1 MPRPITAED
10 LWKMSR
16 VGKPAMAPDGTFAVV
31 PVTTYD
37 VETNKGRGRLYRVE
51 RDGTTAPLTAA
62 GTDSTNP
69 TVSPDATRVAFLRK
83 GDGDDAKPQ
92 VHVMRLDGGEP
103 ESLTDLPLGAS
114 APKWMP
120 DGSALVFPAQVIT
133 GHEEIEATREEVKAR
148 KDRKVKAKVT
158 EDRAYR
164 FWNKWLTDGEVYHLF
179 RLDLSTKTLTDLT
192 PGWTRPFDWETVD
205 TAFDISPSGNEI
217 AFQALSTDPPYDTV
231 GFAVYTLVPGGEP
244 KPIWLDGAPNQRR
257 PRYSPDGTRIAFGF
271 TMEFP
276 GFYADRTRMAI
287 WERSSGTVTTL
298 TPDWDRSCEAWGW
311 TPDGASLVF
320 VAEEAAR
327 QHLHAISAAGGV
339 PEVLARGGTITGVT
353 PAPDGGV
360 WCLLGSID
368 HPDDVAIAADGKVAR
383 ISDFNAA
390 VLAEL
395 DLGRVD
401 DVRFAGANGAEVQM
415 FVIHPPGFDPKKKW
429 PLVQDIHGGPHG
441 VNGDTWHWR
450 WNPHVFA
457 SPGYVVA
464 AVNFHGSSS
473 WGNEFAKSIHGTWG
487 DKPTRDIEAATDH
500 LLATGH
506 IDPNR
511 MAIAGG
517 SYGGYLVSWLIGVT
531 DRYAAAI
538 CHAGVTNLLGQW
550 ATDMTYGRH
559 VSFGGHPWDPDG
571 LANTHRWSPT
581 DHSSNWV
588 TPTLV
593 IHGEQDY
600 RVVVT
605 QGLELYGIL
614 RGKGVAARLVY
625 YPDEGHWILKPQ
637 NSLHWYGEFLG
648 WLERWLIPA

>member
-1 MPRPITAED
+1 MPRPMTADD

-16 VGKPAMAPDGTFAVV
+16 VGRPAAARHGGFAVV

-37 VETNKGRGRLYRVE
+37 VTENKGRSRLYRVD
-51 RDGTTAPLTAA
+51 RDGTVTPLTGP

-69 TVSPDATRVAFLRK
+69 AVSPDGTRVAFLRK

-92 VHVMRLDGGEP
+92 VFVMRLDGGEAD
-103 ESLTDLPLGAS
+103 SLTDLPLGA
-114 APKWMP
+114 AGPKWVA
-120 DGSALVFPAQVIT
+120 DGTALVFPATVIL
-133 GHEEIEATREEVKAR
+133 GHEGVEATRAEVKAR
-148 KDRKVKAKVT
+148 AERKLKVKVT

-164 FWNKWLTDGEVYHLF
+164 FWNKWLTEGEVHHLF
-179 RLDLSTKTLTDLT
+179 RLDLADRHLTDLT
-192 PGWTRPFDWETVD
+192 PGWNRPFDWENVD
-205 TAFDISPSGNEI
+205 TAFDVSPDGEI
-217 AFQALSTDPPYDTV
+217 AFQALSTERPFDTV
-231 GFAVYTLVPGGEP
+231 GFAVYTMSAAGELRP
-244 KPIWLDGAPNQRR
+244 LWPDGPNNQRR

-271 TMEFP
+271 TIDFP
-276 GFYADRTRMAI
+276 DFYADRVRLAVA
-287 WERSSGTVTTL
+287 ERATGAVTVL
-298 TPDWDRSCEAWGW
+298 TPDWDRSCEAWEW
-311 TPDGASLVF
+311 SPDGDRIVF
-320 VAEEAAR
+320 VAEDAAR
-327 QHLHAISAAGGV
+327 QNLHSIAATGGE
-339 PEVLARGGTITGVT
+339 PELLARGGSIGGPTA
-353 PAPDGGV
+353 APDGAV
-360 WCLLGSID
+360 WCLLGSLD
-368 HPDDVAIAADGKVAR
+368 HPDDVAIAAGGTVGR
-383 ISDFNAA
+383 ITDFNAA
-390 VLAEL
+390 ALSEVEL
-395 DLGRVD
+395 GKVEE
-401 DVRFAGANGAEVQM
+401 VRFAGADGAEVQM
-415 FVIHPPGFDPKKKW
+415 FVIHPPGFDPDRRW
-429 PLVQDIHGGPHG
+429 PLVHDIHGGPHG
-441 VNGDTWHWR
+441 VNGDGWHWR

-473 WGNEFAKSIHGTWG
+473 WGNDFARSILGAWG
-487 DKPTRDIEAATDH
+487 DRPARDIEAATDH
-500 LLATGH
+500 LIATGY
-506 IDPNR
+506 IDANR

-559 VSFGGHPWDPDG
+559 TSFGGHPWDPDG

-581 DHSSNWV
+581 DHSTAWR

-648 WLERWLIPA
+648 WLARWLGKP